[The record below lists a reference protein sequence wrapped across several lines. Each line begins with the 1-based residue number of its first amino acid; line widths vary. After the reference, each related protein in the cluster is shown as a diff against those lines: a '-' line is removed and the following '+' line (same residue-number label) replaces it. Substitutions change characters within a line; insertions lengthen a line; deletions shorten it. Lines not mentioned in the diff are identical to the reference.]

1 MGADL
6 TEFAVIRFGVFE
18 IDPKNRELRR
28 RGARVELQP
37 QAFRL
42 LVLLASRPNELVSRE
57 QIRSELWP
65 EEPCSA
71 PETLDSRLNFEIKKI
86 RAALG
91 DDADHPRYIKTVRKS
106 GYRFIAPV
114 QVAAARE
121 SRLTYRSDV
130 AVNRSVQSEEVQR
143 SPLGQ
148 AQPAAEKERVQRLGR
163 LGLRSAG
170 AAAAL
175 LATAFLTMWVVEV
188 RRGEEPSPIRREAI
202 RVVRVLA
209 GTGRPAVTSVTPILP
224 QPHQTIVI
232 QGRGFGSHTSFANT
246 DTPYLAIR
254 DQSAH
259 WAAGRIIPG
268 NWDEVM
274 LDVTQWTDTE
284 IIVGGFCGKYGNKGW
299 RLRPGDEIEIAVW
312 NPQTGAGPA
321 TYTLRVSPVIR
332 VSESDKPS
340 D

>member
-6 TEFAVIRFGVFE
+6 TELGVIRFGVFE
-18 IDPKNRELRR
+18 IDPKNRELRW

-65 EEPCSA
+65 EELCSRA
-71 PETLDSRLNFEIKKI
+71 GSLDSRLNFEIKKI
-86 RAALG
+86 REALG
-91 DDADHPRYIKTVRKS
+91 DDADHPRYVETVRKS
-106 GYRFIAPV
+106 GYRFVAPV

-121 SRLTYRSDV
+121 SSLTYRSGV
-130 AVNRSVQSEEVQR
+130 AVHRSVQIEGAQR

-148 AQPAAEKERVQRLGR
+148 VQHAAEKERVQRLGR
-163 LGLRSAG
+163 LGFRSAG
-170 AAAAL
+170 AAVAL
-175 LATAFLTMWVVEV
+175 LATAFLTVWVVGV

-202 RVVRVLA
+202 RVVRIVT
-209 GTGRPAVTSVTPILP
+209 GTGRPVVTSVTPILP

-232 QGRGFGSHTSFANT
+232 QGRGFGNHTYFANT

-254 DQSAH
+254 DRSAR

-274 LDVTQWTDTE
+274 LDVTRWTDTD

-299 RLRPGDEIEIAVW
+299 RLRPGDEIEVAVW

-321 TYTLRVSPVIR
+321 TYRLRVSPLVR
-332 VSESDKPS
+332 VSQTGKPS
-340 D
+340 N